1 MTETTVYRGFT
12 ILVDGQRF
20 VILDREGRQIAS
32 YTSAVR
38 MRTHIRQLLRAER
51 EAARADA

>member
-1 MTETTVYRGFT
+1 MTETTIYRGFT